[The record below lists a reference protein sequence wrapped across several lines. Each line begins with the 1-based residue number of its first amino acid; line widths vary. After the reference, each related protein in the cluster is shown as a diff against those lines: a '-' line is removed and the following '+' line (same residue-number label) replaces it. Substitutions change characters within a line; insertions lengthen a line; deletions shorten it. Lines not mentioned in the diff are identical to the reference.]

1 MKNSTILIV
10 VGTAI
15 AVLGIGIAIMNTAQA
30 DDKPVVSTVSG
41 IERTSQM
48 LEKKI
53 HQQGNSGTMIP
64 SVPTPMIIIIFGVV
78 VLAAGVYDSRRTSS
92 IKKENSPGLIK

>member
-1 MKNSTILIV
+1 MKNSTILII
-10 VGTAI
+10 VGIAI
-15 AVLGIGIAIMNTAQA
+15 AVLGIGIAIMNTAQT
-30 DDKPVVSTVSG
+30 DDKPAVSTVSG

-64 SVPTPMIIIIFGVV
+64 SVPTPMIIIIFGMV
-78 VLAAGVYDSRRTSS
+78 VLAAGVYDSRHTPS
-92 IKKENSPGLIK
+92 IGNVQRPGTI